1 VLVNLLGNAIKFT
14 ASGEICLSLRR
25 VQDGPDDLLRFG
37 VRDSGIGIAPE
48 RQAEVFEAFTQADN
62 SITRRFGGTG
72 LGLTISNRLVQLMGA
87 HSGRR
92 CRLGLESELGRGS
105 EFFFSLPMQTPVA
118 TETAA
123 ETAVAQPEK
132 LRPLSILLAEDNAI
146 NQKLAVTLLAREG
159 HRVSVVEDGL
169 AAVQAW
175 AREPFD
181 LILMDM
187 QMPGLSGIEAT
198 QLIRAE
204 EAGLVHEGPR
214 VPIVA
219 LTANAFAEDRQ
230 ACLDAGMNGYV
241 SKPIR
246 RDALLAAIAEA
257 VAGPDDMEQKH

>member
-1 VLVNLLGNAIKFT
+1 
-14 ASGEICLSLRR
+14 

-48 RQAEVFEAFTQADN
+48 RQAQVFEAFTQADN

-87 HSGRR
+87 HSGRHSGK
-92 CRLGLESELGRGS
+92 CSRLGLESELGHGS
-105 EFFFSLPMQTPVA
+105 EFFFSLPLQEPVVPEKAAAA
-118 TETAA
+118 TEAA
-123 ETAVAQPEK
+123 AQPEK
-132 LRPLSILLAEDNAI
+132 ARPLSILLAEDNAI
-146 NQKLAVTLLAREG
+146 NQKLAVTLLGREG

-175 AREPFD
+175 ARESFD

-204 EAGLVHEGPR
+204 EAGLGHEGQR